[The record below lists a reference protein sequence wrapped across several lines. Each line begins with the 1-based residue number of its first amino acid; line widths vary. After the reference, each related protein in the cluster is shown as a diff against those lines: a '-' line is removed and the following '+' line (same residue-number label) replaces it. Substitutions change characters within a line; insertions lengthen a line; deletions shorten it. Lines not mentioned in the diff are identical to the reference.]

1 MIISGKKLLE
11 ILEEFK
17 NSNPKKEERIPY
29 EEWRNLVK
37 FLTKS
42 INDKLSAEPIKMLGG
57 SPIKVAVP
65 PIFDAKIS
73 RIK

>member
-17 NSNPKKEERIPY
+17 NSNPKKEERISY

-42 INDKLSAEPIKMLGG
+42 QETEFSVSIEGLVL
-57 SPIKVAVP
+57 
-65 PIFDAKIS
+65 KIQ
-73 RIK
+73 RRFLLHLLL